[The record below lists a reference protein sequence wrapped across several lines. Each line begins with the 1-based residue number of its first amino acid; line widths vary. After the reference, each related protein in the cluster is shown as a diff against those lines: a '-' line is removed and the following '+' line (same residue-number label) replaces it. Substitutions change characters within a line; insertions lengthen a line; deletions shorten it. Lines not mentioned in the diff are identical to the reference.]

1 MTTMYYYLVLVNA
14 AMSFIVAGAV
24 FWRNRF
30 QTVGPLF
37 CLTMSLVGVWL
48 LGFAHYFRPLLV
60 PNALWW
66 AKVTLSG
73 AILSTATLLH
83 SMCALVDKQRRYRG
97 WILASYILGLVFLIL
112 LWKGLLVTGLKR
124 VPYMDHYIHYNR
136 TLYPFLGLHIAFWQ
150 FGGVAVLALNARQAM
165 GYKRTQLVYFIV
177 AWFIVFL
184 TTNSIILP
192 LEYDINILPFGFFML
207 PLDLLLLAYVM
218 AKARLADFNVV
229 IARALLYTVTLFV
242 VVAFSLLAV
251 GSMKLV
257 APTFMDASQLLFCV
271 VFSSLIGLVLVF
283 TLPPLLPRAERIM
296 QERLF
301 ARRHG
306 YQDALTGLVKELGH
320 LANLDE
326 LFQRTA
332 ATVHSQMQLS
342 RVLILVQDPLSGHYR
357 LQAESGLPMDE
368 TTDGL
373 ALNDDSAIVHWLRE
387 RKDAL
392 VREEVGRNEPVARVA
407 ALDAELVRLKVT
419 ACVPMILEGQVAGII
434 GLGPKVN
441 NEMFYASDL
450 KVLETLATE
459 VALALKYR
467 RMEDQILRKNKLIE
481 LGTIAAGVAHEIRNP
496 LASIRTFAQLLPDKH
511 DDPEFK
517 NEFSKLVLKDVD
529 RITKVVESMLAFAR
543 PAQVTIAD
551 HVVSELVEEAVVLT
565 AARLKTKRIELTKQ
579 YHEQPTLRVDKQ
591 QILQV
596 LVNLI
601 NNAADVLPEHGR
613 IRVATGVR
621 NMNGSSDGNGNQKFA
636 VIEVADNGP
645 GISQSVRN
653 RVFDPFFTTKKDGT
667 GLGLSISQKI
677 ARDHGGIITVSSVEG
692 KGTAFQINIPVS

>member
-1 MTTMYYYLVLVNA
+1 MTTLYYYLVLVNA
-14 AMSFIVAGAV
+14 AVSFIVAGAV

-30 QTVGPLF
+30 QAVGPLF
-37 CLTMSLVGVWL
+37 CLTMLLVSVWL
-48 LGFAHYFRPLLV
+48 LGFAHYFRPLL
-60 PNALWW
+60 AAEAILW
-66 AKVTLSG
+66 AKITLSG

-97 WILASYILGLVFLIL
+97 WILASYLLGLAFLVL

-150 FGGVAVLALNARQAM
+150 FGGVAVLALNARRAM
-165 GYKRTQLVYFIV
+165 GYKRTQLVYFII
-177 AWFIVFL
+177 AWLIVFL

-192 LEYDINILPFGFFML
+192 LEYNINILPFGFFML

-229 IARALLYTVTLFV
+229 IARVLLYTVTLFM
-242 VVAFSLLAV
+242 VVAISLLAV

-257 APTFMDASQLLFCV
+257 APTFMDASQLLFSV
-271 VFSSLIGLVLVF
+271 VLSSLIGAALVF
-283 TLPPLLPRAERIM
+283 TLPRLLPRAERMM
-296 QERLF
+296 QERMF
-301 ARRHG
+301 ARRYG
-306 YQDALTGLVKELGH
+306 YQDALAGLVKELGH

-326 LFQRTA
+326 LFQRA
-332 ATVHSQMQLS
+332 ATTVHSQMQLS

-392 VREEVGRNEPVARVA
+392 VREEVVRNEPVARVA

-419 ACVPMILEGQVAGII
+419 ACVPMILEGQVAGIVC
-434 GLGPKVN
+434 LGPKAN
-441 NEMFYASDL
+441 NEMFYVSDL

-496 LASIRTFAQLLPDKH
+496 LASIRTFAQLLPDKQ

-551 HVVSELVEEAVVLT
+551 HTVTELVEEAALLT
-565 AARLKTKRIELTKQ
+565 ASRLKTKRIELTKQ
-579 YHEQPTLRVDKQ
+579 YHDQPTLRVDKQ

-601 NNAADVLPEHGR
+601 NNAADALPEHGK

-621 NMNGSSDGNGNQKFA
+621 SMKGSPGPNGSEKYA

-645 GISQSVRN
+645 GIPQAVRN
-653 RVFDPFFTTKKDGT
+653 RVFDPFFTTKQDGT

-692 KGTAFQINIPVS
+692 KGTAFQINLPVS